1 MREVHVSEVTAL
13 VRRLCMEANY
23 HLPEDIQQSFVR
35 GKEAEQSPLGKTI
48 FDEMIRNCRL
58 ACDQEVPICQDT
70 GTAAEQ
76 SPLGK
81 TIFDEMI
88 RNCRLACD
96 QEVPICQDT
105 GTAVIFASVGQD
117 VHLVGGAFE
126 DAVNEGVR
134 QGYTDGYLRKSIV
147 SDPLRRV
154 NTNDNTPAVLH
165 TRLVPGEEIEII
177 VAPKGG
183 GSENMSAL
191 KMFTP
196 AATRDQIVAYI
207 ADTVIARLVPGEE
220 IEIIVAPKG
229 GGSENMSALKMFTP
243 AATRDQIVAY
253 IADTVIAAG
262 SNPCPPVIIGVGLG
276 GTADKASELAKKALL
291 RPVDVHS
298 ADEFYAEMERDI
310 LERVN
315 KSGVGPQGL
324 GGTVTALACAIEPY
338 PTHIASLPCA
348 ISIGCH
354 ITRHAAG
361 RI

>member
-35 GKEAEQSPLGKTI
+35 GKE
-48 FDEMIRNCRL
+48 
-58 ACDQEVPICQDT
+58 
-70 GTAAEQ
+70 AEQ

-196 AATRDQIVAYI
+196 AATRDQIV
-207 ADTVIARLVPGEE
+207 D
-220 IEIIVAPKG
+220 
-229 GGSENMSALKMFTP
+229 
-243 AATRDQIVAY
+243 Y

>member
-35 GKEAEQSPLGKTI
+35 SKE
-48 FDEMIRNCRL
+48 N
-58 ACDQEVPICQDT
+58 
-70 GTAAEQ
+70 EQ

-165 TRLVPGEEIEII
+165 T
-177 VAPKGG
+177 
-183 GSENMSAL
+183 
-191 KMFTP
+191 
-196 AATRDQIVAYI
+196 
-207 ADTVIARLVPGEE
+207 RLVPGEE

>member
-70 GTAAEQ
+70 GTA
-76 SPLGK
+76 
-81 TIFDEMI
+81 
-88 RNCRLACD
+88 
-96 QEVPICQDT
+96 
-105 GTAVIFASVGQD
+105 VIFASVGQD

-134 QGYTDGYLRKSIV
+134 QGYPDGYLRKSIV

-165 TRLVPGEEIEII
+165 T
-177 VAPKGG
+177 
-183 GSENMSAL
+183 
-191 KMFTP
+191 
-196 AATRDQIVAYI
+196 
-207 ADTVIARLVPGEE
+207 RLVPGEE

>member
-35 GKEAEQSPLGKTI
+35 GKE
-48 FDEMIRNCRL
+48 
-58 ACDQEVPICQDT
+58 
-70 GTAAEQ
+70 AEQ

-154 NTNDNTPAVLH
+154 NTNDNTPAVVH
-165 TRLVPGEEIEII
+165 T
-177 VAPKGG
+177 
-183 GSENMSAL
+183 
-191 KMFTP
+191 
-196 AATRDQIVAYI
+196 
-207 ADTVIARLVPGEE
+207 RLVPGEE

>member
-35 GKEAEQSPLGKTI
+35 SKE
-48 FDEMIRNCRL
+48 N
-58 ACDQEVPICQDT
+58 
-70 GTAAEQ
+70 EQ

-207 ADTVIARLVPGEE
+207 ADTVIA
-220 IEIIVAPKG
+220 
-229 GGSENMSALKMFTP
+229 
-243 AATRDQIVAY
+243 
-253 IADTVIAAG
+253 AG

-310 LERVN
+310 L
-315 KSGVGPQGL
+315 
-324 GGTVTALACAIEPY
+324 
-338 PTHIASLPCA
+338 
-348 ISIGCH
+348 
-354 ITRHAAG
+354 
-361 RI
+361 

>member
-35 GKEAEQSPLGKTI
+35 GKE
-48 FDEMIRNCRL
+48 
-58 ACDQEVPICQDT
+58 
-70 GTAAEQ
+70 AEQ

-165 TRLVPGEEIEII
+165 T
-177 VAPKGG
+177 
-183 GSENMSAL
+183 
-191 KMFTP
+191 
-196 AATRDQIVAYI
+196 
-207 ADTVIARLVPGEE
+207 RLVPGEE

>member
-35 GKEAEQSPLGKTI
+35 GKE
-48 FDEMIRNCRL
+48 
-58 ACDQEVPICQDT
+58 
-70 GTAAEQ
+70 AEQ

-154 NTNDNTPAVLH
+154 NTNDNTPAMLH
-165 TRLVPGEEIEII
+165 T
-177 VAPKGG
+177 
-183 GSENMSAL
+183 
-191 KMFTP
+191 
-196 AATRDQIVAYI
+196 
-207 ADTVIARLVPGEE
+207 RLVPGEE

-276 GTADKASELAKKALL
+276 GTADKASELAKRHCCARSTCTARTNFMQRWSATFWSASTSRVSARRDWAERSPRWPAPSSPI
-291 RPVDVHS
+291 RPISQACPVPFPSAATSPDTRQDVS
-298 ADEFYAEMERDI
+298 ET
-310 LERVN
+310 
-315 KSGVGPQGL
+315 
-324 GGTVTALACAIEPY
+324 TV
-338 PTHIASLPCA
+338 SF
-348 ISIGCH
+348 
-354 ITRHAAG
+354 
-361 RI
+361 

>member
-35 GKEAEQSPLGKTI
+35 GKE
-48 FDEMIRNCRL
+48 
-58 ACDQEVPICQDT
+58 
-70 GTAAEQ
+70 AEQ

-207 ADTVIARLVPGEE
+207 ADTVIAV
-220 IEIIVAPKG
+220 
-229 GGSENMSALKMFTP
+229 
-243 AATRDQIVAY
+243 
-253 IADTVIAAG
+253 G

>member
-35 GKEAEQSPLGKTI
+35 GKE
-48 FDEMIRNCRL
+48 N
-58 ACDQEVPICQDT
+58 
-70 GTAAEQ
+70 EQ

-165 TRLVPGEEIEII
+165 T
-177 VAPKGG
+177 
-183 GSENMSAL
+183 
-191 KMFTP
+191 
-196 AATRDQIVAYI
+196 
-207 ADTVIARLVPGEE
+207 RLVPGEE

>member
-48 FDEMIRNCRL
+48 FDEMIRNC
-58 ACDQEVPICQDT
+58 
-70 GTAAEQ
+70 
-76 SPLGK
+76 S
-81 TIFDEMI
+81 
-88 RNCRLACD
+88 LACD

-154 NTNDNTPAVLH
+154 NTNDNTPAVVH
-165 TRLVPGEEIEII
+165 T
-177 VAPKGG
+177 
-183 GSENMSAL
+183 
-191 KMFTP
+191 
-196 AATRDQIVAYI
+196 
-207 ADTVIARLVPGEE
+207 RLVPGEE

>member
-35 GKEAEQSPLGKTI
+35 GKE
-48 FDEMIRNCRL
+48 
-58 ACDQEVPICQDT
+58 
-70 GTAAEQ
+70 AEQ

-154 NTNDNTPAVLH
+154 NTNENTPAVVH
-165 TRLVPGEEIEII
+165 T
-177 VAPKGG
+177 
-183 GSENMSAL
+183 
-191 KMFTP
+191 
-196 AATRDQIVAYI
+196 
-207 ADTVIARLVPGEE
+207 RLVPGEE

>member
-23 HLPEDIQQSFVR
+23 HLPEDIQQTFVR
-35 GKEAEQSPLGKTI
+35 GKE
-48 FDEMIRNCRL
+48 
-58 ACDQEVPICQDT
+58 
-70 GTAAEQ
+70 AEQ

-154 NTNDNTPAVLH
+154 NTNDNTPAVVH

-196 AATRDQIVAYI
+196 AATH
-207 ADTVIARLVPGEE
+207 
-220 IEIIVAPKG
+220 
-229 GGSENMSALKMFTP
+229 
-243 AATRDQIVAY
+243 DQIVAY

>member
-35 GKEAEQSPLGKTI
+35 GKE
-48 FDEMIRNCRL
+48 
-58 ACDQEVPICQDT
+58 
-70 GTAAEQ
+70 AEQ

-207 ADTVIARLVPGEE
+207 ADTVIA
-220 IEIIVAPKG
+220 
-229 GGSENMSALKMFTP
+229 
-243 AATRDQIVAY
+243 
-253 IADTVIAAG
+253 AG

-348 ISIGCH
+348 ISLGCH

>member
-35 GKEAEQSPLGKTI
+35 GKE
-48 FDEMIRNCRL
+48 
-58 ACDQEVPICQDT
+58 
-70 GTAAEQ
+70 AEQ

-207 ADTVIARLVPGEE
+207 ADTVIA
-220 IEIIVAPKG
+220 
-229 GGSENMSALKMFTP
+229 
-243 AATRDQIVAY
+243 
-253 IADTVIAAG
+253 AG

-324 GGTVTALACAIEPY
+324 GGTVTALSCAIEPY

>member
-35 GKEAEQSPLGKTI
+35 GKE
-48 FDEMIRNCRL
+48 
-58 ACDQEVPICQDT
+58 
-70 GTAAEQ
+70 AEQ

-207 ADTVIARLVPGEE
+207 ADTVIA
-220 IEIIVAPKG
+220 
-229 GGSENMSALKMFTP
+229 
-243 AATRDQIVAY
+243 
-253 IADTVIAAG
+253 AG

-310 LERVN
+310 LERAN

>member
-35 GKEAEQSPLGKTI
+35 GKE
-48 FDEMIRNCRL
+48 
-58 ACDQEVPICQDT
+58 
-70 GTAAEQ
+70 AEQ

-207 ADTVIARLVPGEE
+207 ADTVIA
-220 IEIIVAPKG
+220 
-229 GGSENMSALKMFTP
+229 
-243 AATRDQIVAY
+243 
-253 IADTVIAAG
+253 AG

-298 ADEFYAEMERDI
+298 TDEFYAEMERDI

-324 GGTVTALACAIEPY
+324 GGTVTALSCAIEPY

>member
-70 GTAAEQ
+70 GTA
-76 SPLGK
+76 
-81 TIFDEMI
+81 
-88 RNCRLACD
+88 
-96 QEVPICQDT
+96 
-105 GTAVIFASVGQD
+105 VIFVSVGQD

-154 NTNDNTPAVLH
+154 NTNDNTPAVVH
-165 TRLVPGEEIEII
+165 T
-177 VAPKGG
+177 
-183 GSENMSAL
+183 
-191 KMFTP
+191 
-196 AATRDQIVAYI
+196 
-207 ADTVIARLVPGEE
+207 RLVPGEE

>member
-35 GKEAEQSPLGKTI
+35 GKE
-48 FDEMIRNCRL
+48 
-58 ACDQEVPICQDT
+58 
-70 GTAAEQ
+70 AEQ

-165 TRLVPGEEIEII
+165 IRLVPGEEIEII
-177 VAPKGG
+177 V
-183 GSENMSAL
+183 S
-191 KMFTP
+191 
-196 AATRDQIVAYI
+196 
-207 ADTVIARLVPGEE
+207 
-220 IEIIVAPKG
+220 PKG

>member
-35 GKEAEQSPLGKTI
+35 GKE
-48 FDEMIRNCRL
+48 
-58 ACDQEVPICQDT
+58 
-70 GTAAEQ
+70 AEQ

-196 AATRDQIVAYI
+196 AATRDQII
-207 ADTVIARLVPGEE
+207 
-220 IEIIVAPKG
+220 
-229 GGSENMSALKMFTP
+229 
-243 AATRDQIVAY
+243 AY

-298 ADEFYAEMERDI
+298 TDEFYAEMERDI

>member
-23 HLPEDIQQSFVR
+23 HLPEDIQQSFVC
-35 GKEAEQSPLGKTI
+35 GKE
-48 FDEMIRNCRL
+48 
-58 ACDQEVPICQDT
+58 
-70 GTAAEQ
+70 AEQ

-165 TRLVPGEEIEII
+165 T
-177 VAPKGG
+177 
-183 GSENMSAL
+183 
-191 KMFTP
+191 
-196 AATRDQIVAYI
+196 
-207 ADTVIARLVPGEE
+207 RLVPGEE

>member
-1 MREVHVSEVTAL
+1 
-13 VRRLCMEANY
+13 MEANY
-23 HLPEDIQQSFVR
+23 NLPQDIQQAFVAGR
-35 GKEAEQSPLGKTI
+35 EQEASPLGQTI
-48 FDEMIRNCRL
+48 FDEMIRNCTL
-58 ACDQEVPICQDT
+58 ACQQ
-70 GTAAEQ
+70 Q
-76 SPLGK
+76 
-81 TIFDEMI
+81 
-88 RNCRLACD
+88 
-96 QEVPICQDT
+96 VPICQDT
-105 GTAVIFASVGQD
+105 GTAVIFAEIGQD

-126 DAVNEGVR
+126 DAIQEGVR

-165 TRLVPGEEIEII
+165 TRLVPGEQVTIT

-196 AATRDQIVAYI
+196 AATQEQII
-207 ADTVIARLVPGEE
+207 T
-220 IEIIVAPKG
+220 
-229 GGSENMSALKMFTP
+229 
-243 AATRDQIVAY
+243 Y

-262 SNPCPPVIIGVGLG
+262 SNPCPPVIVGVGLG
-276 GTADKASELAKKALL
+276 GTADKACELAKVALL
-291 RPVDVHS
+291 RPVDVS
-298 ADEFYAEMERDI
+298 NQDPFYQQMEQQI

-315 KSGVGPQGL
+315 RSGVGPQGL

-354 ITRHAAG
+354 VTRHAQG
-361 RI
+361 TL

>member
-1 MREVHVSEVTAL
+1 MREIHVSEVTAL
-13 VRRLCMEANY
+13 VRRLCMQANY
-23 HLPEDIQQSFVR
+23 KLPADIQQAFVDGR
-35 GKEAEQSPLGKTI
+35 
-48 FDEMIRNCRL
+48 
-58 ACDQEVPICQDT
+58 
-70 GTAAEQ
+70 AAEQ
-76 SPLGK
+76 SPLGQ

-105 GTAVIFASVGQD
+105 GTAVIFAKVGQD

-147 SDPLRRV
+147 ADPLRRV
-154 NTNDNTPAVLH
+154 NTDDNTPAVLH
-165 TRLVPGEEIEII
+165 TRLVPG
-177 VAPKGG
+177 
-183 GSENMSAL
+183 
-191 KMFTP
+191 
-196 AATRDQIVAYI
+196 DQV
-207 ADTVIARLVPGEE
+207 
-220 IEIIVAPKG
+220 EIIVAPKG

-276 GTADKASELAKKALL
+276 GTADKASELAKAALL
-291 RPVDVHS
+291 RPVDT
-298 ADEFYAEMERDI
+298 ANTAPFYAEMERDI

-315 KSGVGPQGL
+315 RSGVGPQGL

-354 ITRHAAG
+354 ITRHAQG
-361 RI
+361 VL

>member
-35 GKEAEQSPLGKTI
+35 GKE
-48 FDEMIRNCRL
+48 
-58 ACDQEVPICQDT
+58 
-70 GTAAEQ
+70 AEQ

-207 ADTVIARLVPGEE
+207 ADTVIA
-220 IEIIVAPKG
+220 
-229 GGSENMSALKMFTP
+229 
-243 AATRDQIVAY
+243 
-253 IADTVIAAG
+253 AG

-298 ADEFYAEMERDI
+298 TDEFYAEMERDI

>member
-35 GKEAEQSPLGKTI
+35 GKE
-48 FDEMIRNCRL
+48 
-58 ACDQEVPICQDT
+58 
-70 GTAAEQ
+70 AEQ

-207 ADTVIARLVPGEE
+207 ADTVIA
-220 IEIIVAPKG
+220 
-229 GGSENMSALKMFTP
+229 
-243 AATRDQIVAY
+243 
-253 IADTVIAAG
+253 AG

-276 GTADKASELAKKALL
+276 GTADKASELAKQALL
-291 RPVDVHS
+291 RPVDT
-298 ADEFYAEMERDI
+298 ANNDPFYAEMERDV
-310 LERVN
+310 LTRVN

>member
-13 VRRLCMEANY
+13 ARRLCMEANY

-35 GKEAEQSPLGKTI
+35 GKE
-48 FDEMIRNCRL
+48 
-58 ACDQEVPICQDT
+58 
-70 GTAAEQ
+70 AEQ

-165 TRLVPGEEIEII
+165 T
-177 VAPKGG
+177 
-183 GSENMSAL
+183 
-191 KMFTP
+191 
-196 AATRDQIVAYI
+196 
-207 ADTVIARLVPGEE
+207 RLVPGEE